1 MSRFPLS
8 VHWKKGTGN
17 GSSYG
22 LLAYIIITLL
32 VFSLF
37 AACSSEST
45 NDPSSDAVTPEGTSS
60 IQEME
65 ISATPEAVSL
75 NGNSTIIASIYDS
88 EQNPV
93 SSGVEVYF
101 SSSMPGTTIT
111 SSAATN
117 QQGRALATFTAGDV
131 TGFTTITVT
140 CDTIEREL
148 FIQIE
153 PLSSAGSIE
162 YISSGQKMLGVKG
175 SGLTETVEL
184 SFIVKDTLGNPV
196 EDGIEVRFSLLGV
209 SGDEYLS
216 YDYDYTYNGLVSAF
230 LNSGRVSG
238 TVAVVARV
246 ELDDILL
253 ETTSRELAIHS
264 GLPDAEHFTISASEL
279 NLAGLVWNGLTTDI
293 SVRLADQFGNPVPEG
308 TLVYFTTESGSITA
322 IAWTDATGLA
332 KATLTSFNPRPIDGF
347 VTIMAYTVGQE
358 SYTDNNSDGV
368 YDDGVD
374 TFWVLYQDM
383 PEPYRDDNGNGAY
396 DVGELFWDEVTLFP
410 NENQWDSGNAE
421 WDERI
426 FVWGD
431 IEILFS
437 GYSQIWIYDEDPNIW
452 EFGRGNIPVSPT
464 PLATTT
470 DPSGTPTVTINVTDY
485 FYIVVADS
493 LGNPLTKETSI
504 TFELAEAEYDPNTTS
519 CFEIIG
525 NTSDE
530 IKTDNPYFAKR
541 LFTVQVHDT
550 SSGSQTCKAKLNI
563 EVTSDDRNMANELS
577 IFLEN

>member
-1 MSRFPLS
+1 
-8 VHWKKGTGN
+8 
-17 GSSYG
+17 
-22 LLAYIIITLL
+22 
-32 VFSLF
+32 
-37 AACSSEST
+37 
-45 NDPSSDAVTPEGTSS
+45 
-60 IQEME
+60 ME

-111 SSAATN
+111 SSATTN
-117 QQGRALATFTAGDV
+117 QQGRALAAFTAGNS
-131 TGFTTITVT
+131 TGFTTITVS
-140 CDTIEREL
+140 CGTIEKEL

-153 PLSSAGSIE
+153 PLSSVGSIE
-162 YISSGQKMLGVKG
+162 YISSGQKVLGVKG
-175 SGLTETVEL
+175 SGLTEAVEL

-196 EDGIEVRFSLLGV
+196 EDGIEVRFFLLGV

-216 YDYDYTYNGLVSAF
+216 YDYDYTQDGMVNTF

-238 TVAVVARV
+238 TVAVLARV

-264 GLPDAEHFTISASEL
+264 GLPDADSFSISASTY
-279 NLAGLVWNGLTTDI
+279 NLAGMVWDGLTADI
-293 SVRLADQFGNPVPEG
+293 SVRMADQFGNPVPEG
-308 TLVYFTTESGSITA
+308 TLVYFTIETGSITA
-322 IAWTDATGLA
+322 VAGTDATGLA
-332 KATLTSFNPRPIDGF
+332 KATLTSFEPKPIDGF
-347 VTIMAYTVGQE
+347 VTVMAYTVGQE
-358 SYTDNNSDGV
+358 GYTDNNSDGI

-374 TFWVLYQDM
+374 TFWVLFQDI
-383 PEPYRDDNGNGAY
+383 PEPYRDDNGNGVY

-410 NENQWDSGNAE
+410 NENQWDSGNGE

-470 DPSGTPTVTINVTDY
+470 DPSGTPTVTINGTDY

-493 LGNPLTKETSI
+493 LGNPLTEESKI
-504 TFELAEAEYDPNTTS
+504 NIELTEAEYDPNTTS
-519 CFEIIG
+519 CFGIIG
-525 NTSDE
+525 DTEHTIN
-530 IKTDNPYFAKR
+530 TDNPCSAKR
-541 LFTVQVHDT
+541 LFTVQVYDT